1 MKRGHTIVSYVSDLE
16 RVLTGP
22 HRLKKDLLAEARGSL
37 EDAAE
42 DYRGQG
48 HTPAAAEELAVTD
61 FGTTKQVAPGY
72 QRELAMAQ
80 SGRTAWWLL
89 VFVALQFI
97 QSKITWK
104 STGAWE
110 GHEPSGG
117 YLLFSHVWSWGQM
130 IILAAAA
137 LTAISFRVGV
147 RYIATPWRL
156 TPFVGAFTLLILG
169 VKLVVSAIFLIAT
182 PHLASGIMEQTHSAQ
197 DLLFALPFLLGLW
210 MIPNVYIG
218 LSAIRCVTSA
228 NKCGTELSP
237 A

>member
-1 MKRGHTIVSYVSDLE
+1 MTRGLTIVSYVSDLQ
-16 RVLTGP
+16 RTLTGP
-22 HRLKKDLLAEARGSL
+22 QRLKKDLLAEARGSL

-42 DYRGQG
+42 DYHEQG
-48 HTPAAAEELAVTD
+48 HSPAAAEELAVTD
-61 FGTTKQVAPGY
+61 FGTIAQVAPGY

-104 STGAWE
+104 STGAWD
-110 GHEPSGG
+110 GHQPSDGW
-117 YLLFSHVWSWGQM
+117 LLFNHVWGWGQM

-137 LTAISFRVGV
+137 LTALSFRIGV

-156 TPFVGAFTLLILG
+156 TPFVGAAALVILG

-182 PHLASGIMEQTHSAQ
+182 PHLASGILDQAHSGQ
-197 DLLFALPFLLGLW
+197 YLLVALPFLLVLW
-210 MIPNVYIG
+210 MLPNVYIG

-228 NKCGTELSP
+228 NKCDSELAP
-237 A
+237 I